1 MRTRP
6 KKHIRVPITSRAGTD
21 GGRLRT
27 ILLAFAVL
35 IACGLLYA
43 YVTRPDL
50 FSQLTHIELGKMNT
64 IGAPPRL

>member
-1 MRTRP
+1 MRTRQ
-6 KKHIRVPITSRAGTD
+6 KKHIRVPITSRTD
-21 GGRLRT
+21 SDGSGLRT
-27 ILLAFAVL
+27 TLLAFAVL

-50 FSQLTHIELGKMNT
+50 FAQLTHIELGKMNT